1 MDRFLSRPSAPY
13 ALPSPALIYFTFRHG
28 SSHLQFNQPYPTV
41 RYLGFELD
49 PFQERAFSIV
59 DKGESLVVAAPT
71 GCGKT
76 LLAEYAVEVSIR
88 SGRRAVYTA
97 PIKALSNQKY
107 RDFRKRFGDDAVG
120 IQTGDVTINPEGR
133 LLIMTTEI
141 FRNLILEDSMR
152 LQNVRYAIF
161 DEIHYLDDPERGTVW
176 EESIIL
182 APTDISFMC
191 LSATVP
197 NIRELSA
204 WMSSVRQAPFHV
216 IEERHRP
223 VPLRH
228 YFYHPKFGIL
238 NLKSIKRKYRAN
250 PHERKKFL
258 RHKPSSRQIIELV
271 LRQGQ
276 VPALYFCF
284 NRRACERNAELHSQ
298 RHLLHGGEKE
308 QAVALVDELIE
319 QYQLGGYDRIGRLR
333 GLWES
338 GVAFHHAGILPAA
351 KEIVER
357 LFTAGLIK
365 LLFCTETFAL
375 GINMPASA
383 VIFDELEKFD
393 GVQFNY
399 LMTREYHQ
407 MAGRAG
413 RRGMDE
419 EGYVYSLVIP
429 EATDPRHLERLLYGE
444 NERIWSRFFAS
455 YSTILNLYS
464 RLGEGAFDLFRRSF
478 HNFKKGF
485 FSITKQYQKE
495 ERQIRNRIA
504 FLQSAGFLDGMT
516 LTEKG
521 KLAAAVSGYEIQ
533 AAELYCSRSFDECTI
548 QQLPVV
554 LAAIVTEE
562 SRSRKAAMK
571 PMSVRLRFEAEKV
584 IHRLRAKEIRHNII
598 TPIREM
604 DFSLAAPVYAWA
616 SGCSLAELLAFGV
629 PEGDLVRLLRMTIQL
644 LRTLRD
650 RVPDPVISER
660 MHQALELVNRD
671 VVDAQA
677 QLEVG

>member
-1 MDRFLSRPSAPY
+1 MNYLN
-13 ALPSPALIYFTFRHG
+13 
-28 SSHLQFNQPYPTV
+28 FN
-41 RYLGFELD
+41 LD
-49 PFQERAFSIV
+49 PFQEQAFAAV
-59 DKGESLVVAAPT
+59 DKGESLIVAAPT

-76 LLAEYAVEVSIR
+76 LLAEYAVEVSMSR
-88 SGRRAVYTA
+88 GKRAVYTA
-97 PIKALSNQKY
+97 PVKALSNQKY

-120 IQTGDVTINPEGR
+120 IQTGDVTINPEAR

-141 FRNLILEDSMR
+141 FRNLILEDSPR
-152 LQNVRYAIF
+152 LQDIHYAIF

-182 APTDISFMC
+182 APPAIRFMC

-197 NIRELSA
+197 NVRELAA
-204 WMSSVRQAPFHV
+204 WMSEVRHTPFQV
-216 IEERHRP
+216 IEETERP

-228 YFYHPKFGIL
+228 LFYHPKFGIM
-238 NLKSIKRKYRAN
+238 NLKGIKKKYRGN
-250 PHERKKFL
+250 PSERKKFL
-258 RHKPSSRQIIELV
+258 RHKPSSRQIIDLV
-271 LRQGQ
+271 LRQGH
-276 VPALYFCF
+276 VPVLYFCF
-284 NRRACERNAELHSQ
+284 NRKACERNAELHG
-298 RHLLHGGEKE
+298 RRGLLSPDEKR
-308 QAVALVDELIE
+308 QVTALVDELE
-319 QYQLGGYDRIGRLR
+319 AQYRLVGYEKIGRLR
-333 GLWES
+333 VLWES

-413 RRGMDE
+413 RRGMDV

-429 EATDPRHLERLLYGE
+429 EATDPRHIERLLYGK
-444 NERIWSRFFAS
+444 NESISSRFFAS

-464 RLGEGAFDLFRRSF
+464 RYGEGAFDMFRRSF
-478 HNFKKGF
+478 HNFRKGVF
-485 FSITKQYQKE
+485 AISRQYQKE
-495 ERQIRNRIA
+495 EQQIRNRIA
-504 FLQSAGFLDGMT
+504 FLQSAGFLDGMS
-516 LTEKG
+516 LTDKG
-521 KLAAAVSGYEIQ
+521 RLAAAVNGYEIQ
-533 AAELYCSRSFDECTI
+533 AAELYCSRSFDECTVA
-548 QQLPVV
+548 QLPVV
-554 LAAIVTEE
+554 LAALVTEE
-562 SRSRKAAMK
+562 SRSRKAALK
-571 PMSVRLRFEAEKV
+571 PSSLRLRFEAEKV
-584 IHRLRAKEIRHNII
+584 IHKLRTKEIRHTI
-598 TPIREM
+598 TNPIREM
-604 DFSLAAPVYAWA
+604 DLSLAAPIYAWA
-616 SGCSLAELLAFGV
+616 SGCSLRELLAFGM

-650 RVPDPVISER
+650 CVPDPVVSER

>member
-1 MDRFLSRPSAPY
+1 M
-13 ALPSPALIYFTFRHG
+13 T
-28 SSHLQFNQPYPTV
+28 T
-41 RYLGFELD
+41 RYLDFDLD
-49 PFQERAFSIV
+49 PFQEKAFAAV
-59 DKGESLVVAAPT
+59 DNGDSLIVAAPT

-76 LLAEYAVEVSIR
+76 LLAEYAVEVSMNQGKR
-88 SGRRAVYTA
+88 SVYTA

-107 RDFRKRFGDDAVG
+107 RDFRKRFGDEAVG
-120 IQTGDVTINPEGR
+120 IQTGDVTINPEAR

-141 FRNLILEDSMR
+141 FRNLILEGSPR
-152 LQNVRYAIF
+152 LENIHYVIF

-182 APTDISFMC
+182 APPAIRFMC

-197 NIRELSA
+197 NIRELAA
-204 WMSSVRQAPFHV
+204 WMSDVRGTVFHV
-216 IEERHRP
+216 IEESHRP
-223 VPLRH
+223 VPLSH
-228 YFYHPKFGIL
+228 MFYHPKFGMM
-238 NLKSIKRKYRAN
+238 NLKSIKRKYRTN
-250 PHERKKFL
+250 PNERKKFL
-258 RHKPSSRQIIELV
+258 RHKPSSRQIIDLV
-271 LRQGQ
+271 LRQGH
-276 VPALYFCF
+276 VPVLYFCF
-284 NRRACERNAELHSQ
+284 NRRACERNAELHG
-298 RHLLHGGEKE
+298 RRALLNPEEKRR
-308 QAVALVDELIE
+308 VTALVDDLAA
-319 QYQLGGYDRIGRLR
+319 QYQLQGYEKIGPLR

-365 LLFCTETFAL
+365 LMFCTETFAL

-393 GVQFNY
+393 GVRFNY
-399 LMTREYHQ
+399 LMTREYNQ

-429 EATDPRHLERLLYGE
+429 EATDPRQIERLLYGQ
-444 NERIWSRFFAS
+444 NESISSRFFAS

-464 RLGEGAFDLFRRSF
+464 RYGEGAFDMFRRSF
-478 HNFKKGF
+478 HNFKKGVF
-485 FSITKQYQKE
+485 AITKQYQKE
-495 ERQIRNRIA
+495 ELQIRNRIA
-504 FLQSAGFLDGMT
+504 FLQASGFLDGMA

-521 KLAAAVSGYEIQ
+521 RLAAAVNGYEIQ
-533 AAELYCSRSFDECTI
+533 AAELYYSRSFDECTVT
-548 QQLPVV
+548 QLPVV
-554 LAAIVTEE
+554 LAALVTEE
-562 SRSRKAAMK
+562 SRSRKAALK
-571 PMSVRLRFEAEKV
+571 PSNLRLRFEAEKV
-584 IHRLRAKEIRHNII
+584 IHKLRTKEIRHHIAA
-598 TPIREM
+598 PIREM
-604 DFSLAAPVYAWA
+604 DLSLAAPIYAWA
-616 SGCSLAELLAFGV
+616 SGCSLRELLAFGM

-650 RVPDPVISER
+650 RIPDPVVSER
-660 MHQALELVNRD
+660 MHQALELINRD

>member
-1 MDRFLSRPSAPY
+1 VKEPN
-13 ALPSPALIYFTFRHG
+13 G
-28 SSHLQFNQPYPTV
+28 SVNYLNLQ
-41 RYLGFELD
+41 LD
-49 PFQERAFSIV
+49 PFQEKAFAAV
-59 DKGESLVVAAPT
+59 DKGESLIVAAPT

-76 LLAEYAVEVSIR
+76 LLAEYAVEVSM
-88 SGRRAVYTA
+88 GQGKRAVYTA

-107 RDFRKRFGDDAVG
+107 RDFRKRFGDEVTG
-120 IQTGDVTINPEGR
+120 IQTGDVTINPEAR

-141 FRNLILEDSMR
+141 FRNLILEGSPR
-152 LQNVRYAIF
+152 LQDVHYVIF

-182 APTDISFMC
+182 APPSIRFMC

-197 NIRELSA
+197 NIRELAS
-204 WMSSVRQAPFHV
+204 WMSSVRSTPFHV
-216 IEERHRP
+216 IEESRRP

-228 YFYHPKFGIL
+228 MFYHPKFGIM
-238 NLKSIKRKYRAN
+238 NLKSIRRKYRAN
-250 PHERKKFL
+250 PAERKRFMRL
-258 RHKPSSRQIIELV
+258 KPSSRQIIDLV

-276 VPALYFCF
+276 VPVLYFCF
-284 NRRACERNAELHSQ
+284 NRRACERNAEMHG
-298 RHLLHGGEKE
+298 RRGLLTRAEKE
-308 QAVALVDELIE
+308 RVSAMVDELE
-319 QYQLGGYDRIGRLR
+319 KRYQLAGYEKIGPLR
-333 GLWES
+333 SLWES

-399 LMTREYHQ
+399 LMTREYNQ

-413 RRGMDE
+413 RRGMDD

-429 EATDPRHLERLLYGE
+429 EAADTRQIERLLYGQ
-444 NERIWSRFFAS
+444 NERIESRFYAS

-464 RLGEGAFDLFRRSF
+464 RFGEGAFDLFRRSF
-478 HNFKKGF
+478 HNFKKGVF
-485 FSITKQYQKE
+485 AITKEYQKE
-495 ERQIRNRIA
+495 EQQIRNRIA
-504 FLQSAGFLDGMT
+504 FLQSSGFLDGMT
-516 LTEKG
+516 LTDKG
-521 KLAAAVSGYEIQ
+521 RLAAAVSGYEIQ
-533 AAELYCSRSFDECTI
+533 AAELYYSRSLDDCTI

-554 LAAIVTEE
+554 LAALVTEE
-562 SRSRKAAMK
+562 SRSRKAALK
-571 PMSVRLRFEAEKV
+571 PSSFRLHFEAEKV
-584 IHRLRAKEIRHNII
+584 IHKLRTKEIRHHIDA
-598 TPIREM
+598 PIREM
-604 DFSLAAPVYAWA
+604 DLSLAAPIYAWA
-616 SGCSLAELLAFGV
+616 SGCSLRELLAFGM

-650 RVPDPVISER
+650 RVPDPLIAER

-671 VVDAQA
+671 VVDAQVE
-677 QLEVG
+677 LEVG